1 MLKKTL
7 TYKDYNNVERT
18 ETHFF
23 NLSEA
28 ELTEM
33 EMGTEGGYAEMLQ
46 NIIDAKDQVALIR
59 TFKKIILKA
68 YGVKSPDGRE
78 FIKSKKISKKFSQTE
93 AFNMLYMEL
102 VTDTD
107 AAIQFVWHYAGET
120 DREGKSETGRGRKK
134 RNHGIPGASR
144 RNRSV
149 AGVTEDADD
158 YVTGGGTWRNVG

>member
-18 ETHFF
+18 ETHLF

-78 FIKSKKISKKFSQTE
+78 FIKSKKISKKFSHTE
-93 AFNMLYMEL
+93 AFNILYMEL

-107 AAIQFVWHYAGET
+107 AAIQFVNGIMPAKLIEKVKAKQEEAKKKEATESPVLPGET
-120 DREGKSETGRGRKK
+120 E
-134 RNHGIPGASR
+134 A
-144 RNRSV
+144 
-149 AGVTEDADD
+149 
-158 YVTGGGTWRNVG
+158 

>member
-1 MLKKTL
+1 MWR
-7 TYKDYNNVERT
+7 EPR
-18 ETHFF
+18 HIFF

-107 AAIQFVWHYAGET
+107 AAIQFVNGIMPAKLIEKVKAKQEEAEKKKPRNPRCFPEKQKRSGC
-120 DREGKSETGRGRKK
+120 DGRC
-134 RNHGIPGASR
+134 
-144 RNRSV
+144 
-149 AGVTEDADD
+149 
-158 YVTGGGTWRNVG
+158 

>member
-1 MLKKTL
+1 
-7 TYKDYNNVERT
+7 
-18 ETHFF
+18 
-23 NLSEA
+23 
-28 ELTEM
+28 M

-107 AAIQFVWHYAGET
+107 AAIQFVNGIMPAKLIEKVKAKQEEAEKKKPRNPRCFPEKQKRSGCDGKMLTITLPAVEPGEMW
-120 DREGKSETGRGRKK
+120 DEEKATGSLS
-134 RNHGIPGASR
+134 I
-144 RNRSV
+144 
-149 AGVTEDADD
+149 
-158 YVTGGGTWRNVG
+158 W

>member
-59 TFKKIILKA
+59 TFKKIILMA
-68 YGVKSPDGRE
+68 YGVKSPDG
-78 FIKSKKISKKFSQTE
+78 
-93 AFNMLYMEL
+93 
-102 VTDTD
+102 
-107 AAIQFVWHYAGET
+107 
-120 DREGKSETGRGRKK
+120 
-134 RNHGIPGASR
+134 
-144 RNRSV
+144 
-149 AGVTEDADD
+149 
-158 YVTGGGTWRNVG
+158 